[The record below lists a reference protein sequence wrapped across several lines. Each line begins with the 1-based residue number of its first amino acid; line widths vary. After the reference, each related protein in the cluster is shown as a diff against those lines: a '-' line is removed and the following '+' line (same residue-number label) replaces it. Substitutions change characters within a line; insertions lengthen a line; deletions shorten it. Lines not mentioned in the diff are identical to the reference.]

1 MNPTTQTPP
10 PSSADPPVLCV
21 SVPLSASQ
29 QTDQP
34 SPVTEDNQ
42 VEQQA
47 AADVHLPISTPSPL
61 PPSVTKTT
69 VSPTALGVDCGE
81 DEASTSSDAFLD
93 SKSNLEDLQSTPT
106 VGAPFA
112 YACPTSNPIPS
123 QDVSDVNATATLE
136 SDSVSPR
143 PQSPEPVEEDKAQSP
158 PPVTPKQDQGTVP
171 DEDPKMT
178 DTSETIDSIGA
189 EVRAG
194 SQRGA
199 GFVRETRQS
208 FNFGSYG
215 RDDRAEGVKISGLA
229 PSETLDASVPI
240 SLAPT
245 LPSPMSRPEKKT
257 YCCAE
262 CGKEYASRSGLK
274 GHMKHHGVVTKT
286 SRPPARSSRSSADQL
301 PSSTSMASLNIPA
314 TRSSAGFWNQYQAF
328 LNTSTE
334 PTNDPTAAG
343 RGENESAKS
352 PSRPQ
357 VNPRASE
364 EAGDEC
370 GEES

>member
-1 MNPTTQTPP
+1 M
-10 PSSADPPVLCV
+10 
-21 SVPLSASQ
+21 
-29 QTDQP
+29 
-34 SPVTEDNQ
+34 
-42 VEQQA
+42 
-47 AADVHLPISTPSPL
+47 
-61 PPSVTKTT
+61 
-69 VSPTALGVDCGE
+69 SPTALVVDCGE

-93 SKSNLEDLQSTPT
+93 SKSNLEDLQSTT
-106 VGAPFA
+106 NVGASFA
-112 YACPTSNPIPS
+112 YTSPTSNPISS
-123 QDVSDVNATATLE
+123 QDVYDVNATATLE
-136 SDSVSPR
+136 SDSISPR

-158 PPVTPKQDQGTVP
+158 PPATPKQDQATVP
-171 DEDPKMT
+171 DEDPKMA
-178 DTSETIDSIGA
+178 DTSETTDSIGA
-189 EVRAG
+189 EVRSG

-215 RDDRAEGVKISGLA
+215 RDDRAEGVKISGMA

-286 SRPPARSSRSSADQL
+286 SRPPARSSRSSVDQL
-301 PSSTSMASLNIPA
+301 PSSVASLNIPA

-334 PTNDPTAAG
+334 PTDDPSAAG
-343 RGENESAKS
+343 RGEKASAKS
-352 PSRPQ
+352 PSRSQ
-357 VNPRASE
+357 VDPRASE
-364 EAGDEC
+364 EAGEEC